1 MSIGRSILFLHN
13 LIVIVHWYAV
23 LVDAVISLIGEIQN
37 TLYSSFFLG
46 GYFLCDVLC
55 LLFCSGAV

>member
-1 MSIGRSILFLHN
+1 MFLLHN
-13 LIVIVHWYAV
+13 LIMIVHWYAV

-37 TLYSSFFLG
+37 TLYSRFLLG

-55 LLFCSGAV
+55 LLFCSGAG